1 MEGYTKK
8 LANYCSKLKFKAIPE
23 KIVGRMK
30 WVILDNLGN
39 IVGGTAIDFGKTIS
53 EFTKGLGDRA
63 EATVLGFGFK
73 TSARNAGFANGSI
86 AEILEMQ
93 DGYTQGG
100 YHPCSGTVSASLAMA
115 EWLKSSGK
123 DFMTAVVAGYEVG
136 NRVAEAMHPS
146 HLFKGFLPT
155 GSVGAIGAAAAAA
168 RILNLDEKGTFN
180 ALGIAGF
187 ILPVSTGDNNFGR
200 GEYGDYTVKPIQG
213 GAAAK
218 SGIESALLAKQ
229 GLNAAAL
236 EGDTKVRK
244 GFCRITID
252 GPPKFEQSIEAL
264 GKDYRRIE
272 KLYFKPYASCR
283 MNHAPADA
291 ALELRNKYGLKPED
305 IEEIL
310 IKTYSFAVQSTGT
323 RKTDT
328 KSSFM
333 ACQFSMSYV
342 VAAVLMDGAFGS
354 DQLTEQK
361 IRNPKFHRLAS
372 KVKVVLDPE
381 LEKIYPANR
390 PAIMEILTKDGKKF
404 TERVDFAKGDHRKP
418 MTEEECTAKFLGL
431 TAGVLG
437 EKKAKKAMDIVLD
450 LENLDSVVKLVHCLK

>member
-8 LANYCSKLKFKAIPE
+8 LAKFCSKLEFKRIPE
-23 KIVGRMK
+23 RIVGKIK

-39 IVGGTAIDFGKTIS
+39 IVGGTAVDFGKEIAG
-53 EFTKGLGDRA
+53 FTRELGDRA

-73 TSARNAGFANGSI
+73 TSARNAGFANGSL

-93 DGYTQGG
+93 DGYTKGG
-100 YHPCSGTVSASLAMA
+100 YHPCSGTISASLAMA
-115 EWLKSSGK
+115 EWQKSTGK
-123 DFMTAVVAGYEVG
+123 DFITSVVAGYEVG

-155 GSVGAIGAAAAAA
+155 GTVGAIGAAASAA
-168 RILNLDEKGTFN
+168 RILRLDERGTFN

-187 ILPVSTGDNNFGR
+187 ILPVCTGDNNFGR
-200 GEYGDYTVKPIQG
+200 GEYGDYTIKPVQG

-218 SGIESALLAKQ
+218 SGIESALLARQ
-229 GLNAAAL
+229 GMNAAAL
-236 EGDTKVRK
+236 EGDPKVQK

-252 GPPKFEQSIEAL
+252 GPPKFEQSIEGI

-272 KLYFKPYASCR
+272 ELYFKPYASCR

-291 ALELRNKYGLKPED
+291 AIELRSKYGLKPGD
-305 IEEIL
+305 IKEIL
-310 IKTYSFAVQSTGT
+310 IKTYGFALQSTGT

-328 KSSFM
+328 RSSFM

-342 VAAVLMDGAFGS
+342 VAAALIDGEFGLN
-354 DQLTEQK
+354 QLTEQK
-361 IRNPKFHRLAS
+361 IRDHKIHELAS
-372 KVKVVLDPE
+372 KVKVVVDPK
-381 LEKIYPANR
+381 LEKIYPSNR
-390 PAIMEILTKDGKKF
+390 PAIVEITMKDGKKW
-404 TERVDFAKGDHRKP
+404 TGRADFAKGDHRKP
-418 MTEEECTAKFLGL
+418 MTEEENREKFLGL

-437 EKKAKKAMDIVLD
+437 ERKAKKAMDMVLT
-450 LENLDSVVKLVHCLK
+450 LENLDSLVRLINCLR